1 MHRLLTPESDH
12 PGTDDPAVQ
21 AAAGQLARGA
31 LLGLPTETVYGLA
44 ADACRADAVQRIF
57 AAKGRPENHPLIVHV
72 AGSAQVADYAAE
84 VPAFAQRLIEPVL
97 SRLAR
102 RLVALKVTANQLT
115 LAGFAIG
122 LLAAALIAQGA
133 YRAGLLLLLLSR
145 LCDGLDGAVAR
156 QTQPTDRGGF
166 LDITLDFIFYAAVV
180 LAFAFAD
187 PAANALAAAA
197 LLAGFMGTGSSF
209 LAFAV
214 MAAKRQVSKPM
225 TGGKSFYF
233 LGGLTE
239 GTETLGFFV
248 AMCLWPAQF
257 ALLAWF
263 FAGLCVLTTISRVV
277 WGCKAFD

>member
-1 MHRLLTPESDH
+1 MLD
-12 PGTDDPAVQ
+12 
-21 AAAGQLARGA
+21 
-31 LLGLPTETVYGLA
+31 
-44 ADACRADAVQRIF
+44 
-57 AAKGRPENHPLIVHV
+57 N
-72 AGSAQVADYAAE
+72 
-84 VPAFAQRLIEPVL
+84 FAQRLIEPVL
-97 SRLAR
+97 TRAAQ
-102 RLVALKVTANQLT
+102 RLVRLKVTANQLT

-122 LLAAALIAQGA
+122 LLAAVLIAQRA
-133 YRAGLLLLLLSR
+133 YGAGLVLLLLSR

-156 QTQPTDRGGF
+156 QTQPTDRGAF

-214 MAAKRQVSKPM
+214 MAAKRQMSKPM
-225 TGGKSFYF
+225 SPGKSFYF

-257 ALLAWF
+257 ALLAWV
-263 FAGLCVLTTISRVV
+263 FAGLCVVTTIARVG
-277 WGCKAFD
+277 WGYKAFD

>member
-1 MHRLLTPESDH
+1 MLDS
-12 PGTDDPAVQ
+12 
-21 AAAGQLARGA
+21 
-31 LLGLPTETVYGLA
+31 
-44 ADACRADAVQRIF
+44 
-57 AAKGRPENHPLIVHV
+57 
-72 AGSAQVADYAAE
+72 
-84 VPAFAQRLIEPVL
+84 FAQGLIEPVL

-133 YRAGLLLLLLSR
+133 YKAGLLLLLLSR

-180 LAFAFAD
+180 LAFALAD

-257 ALLAWF
+257 ALLAWV

>member
-1 MHRLLTPESDH
+1 MLDS
-12 PGTDDPAVQ
+12 
-21 AAAGQLARGA
+21 
-31 LLGLPTETVYGLA
+31 
-44 ADACRADAVQRIF
+44 
-57 AAKGRPENHPLIVHV
+57 
-72 AGSAQVADYAAE
+72 
-84 VPAFAQRLIEPVL
+84 FAQGLIEPVL

-122 LLAAALIAQGA
+122 LLAAALIAHGA

-180 LAFAFAD
+180 LAFALAD

-257 ALLAWF
+257 ALLAWV